1 MAHDV
6 LGDPTMPNR
15 PSRAIRSA
23 RRAFRLVVLLVAL
36 IAGSRVARA
45 DEAGDAGVSQA
56 APTSWYGWQTLTS
69 DGSAIALGALAYGA
83 DKAGGTSITNVFWT
97 ASVATFFVG
106 APVIHWKH
114 GHVGKGFGSL
124 GLRVGLPLGAFIAGA
139 LIGNAACS
147 DSDSENGLVGCPV
160 GVGAFAAL
168 AGLVAAPIVDAAVLA
183 REPVTPPATPP
194 IQAALVPSD
203 GGGKLVLAGRF

>member
-1 MAHDV
+1 
-6 LGDPTMPNR
+6 MPNQT
-15 PSRAIRSA
+15 SRAIRSV
-23 RRAFRLVVLLVAL
+23 RRTFRLVVLLVAL

-45 DEAGDAGVSQA
+45 DDAGDAGVSQA

-106 APVIHWKH
+106 APVIHWAH

-124 GLRVGLPLGAFIAGA
+124 GLRVGLPLGAFVVGA
-139 LIGNAACS
+139 LIGNATCS
-147 DSDSENGLVGCPV
+147 DKDSEDSYVGCPV
-160 GVGAFAAL
+160 GVGALAAL
-168 AGLVAAPIVDAAVLA
+168 AGLVAAPLFDAALLA
-183 REPVTPPATPP
+183 REPVTPPAAPP
-194 IQAALVPSD
+194 IQAAFVPSD

>member
-1 MAHDV
+1 
-6 LGDPTMPNR
+6 
-15 PSRAIRSA
+15 
-23 RRAFRLVVLLVAL
+23 VAL
-36 IAGSRVARA
+36 IAGVRVARA
-45 DEAGDAGVSQA
+45 DQAGDAGVSEA

-97 ASVATFFVG
+97 ASVATFFLG
-106 APVIHWKH
+106 APVVHWKH

-124 GLRVGLPLGAFIAGA
+124 GLRVGLPLGAFLAGA

-147 DSDSENGLVGCPV
+147 DKDSEDSYVGCPV
-160 GVGAFAAL
+160 GVGALAAL
-168 AGLVAAPIVDAAVLA
+168 AGLVAAPLFDAAILA
-183 REPVTPPATPP
+183 REPVTPPAAPP
-194 IQAALVPSD
+194 IQAAFVPSN

>member
-1 MAHDV
+1 MTN
-6 LGDPTMPNR
+6 L
-15 PSRAIRSA
+15 PSRATRSV

-36 IAGSRVARA
+36 IAGARVARA
-45 DEAGDAGVSQA
+45 DEAGDPGVSQP

-97 ASVATFFVG
+97 ASVVTFFVG

-114 GHVGKGFGSL
+114 GHVGTGFGSL
-124 GLRVGLPLGAFIAGA
+124 GLRVGLPLGAFLAGV
-139 LIGNAACS
+139 LIGNAACG
-147 DSDSENGLVGCPV
+147 DSDSENSFVGCPV
-160 GVGAFAAL
+160 GVGAVAAL

-183 REPVTPPATPP
+183 REPVTPPAAPP
-194 IQAALVPSD
+194 IQAAFVPSE

>member
-1 MAHDV
+1 MARDV
-6 LGDPTMPNR
+6 HLDPAMRNQ

-23 RRAFRLVVLLVAL
+23 RPAVRLVVLLAAL
-36 IAGSRVARA
+36 VTGAPIARA
-45 DEAGDAGVSQA
+45 GEAADAGASQA

-69 DGSAIALGALAYGA
+69 DGSAIALGALAYGV
-83 DKAGGTSITNVFWT
+83 DKAGGTAITNVFWT
-97 ASVATFFVG
+97 ASVATFFLG

-114 GHVGKGFGSL
+114 GHVSKGFGSL
-124 GLRVGLPLGAFIAGA
+124 GLRIGLPLGAFIAGA
-139 LIGNAACS
+139 LIGGVGCG
-147 DSDSENGLVGCPV
+147 DSDSEDRLVDCRV

-183 REPVTPPATPP
+183 REPVSPPAAPP
-194 IQAALVPSD
+194 IQAAFVPSD

>member
-1 MAHDV
+1 M
-6 LGDPTMPNR
+6 
-15 PSRAIRSA
+15 
-23 RRAFRLVVLLVAL
+23 AL

-56 APTSWYGWQTLTS
+56 GPTSWYGWQTLTS
-69 DGSAIALGALAYGA
+69 DGSAIALGGLAYGA

-106 APVIHWKH
+106 APVIHWTH
-114 GHVGKGFGSL
+114 GHVGRGFGSL
-124 GLRVGLPLGAFIAGA
+124 GLRVGLPLGAFLAGA
-139 LIGNAACS
+139 LIGNAACGDS
-147 DSDSENGLVGCPV
+147 DSDNSLVGCPV

-168 AGLVAAPIVDAAVLA
+168 AGLVAATIVDAAVLA
-183 REPVTPPATPP
+183 REPVTPPAAPP
-194 IQAALVPSD
+194 IQAAFVPSD

>member
-6 LGDPTMPNR
+6 LWDLAMRNP
-15 PSRAIRSA
+15 PSRAIRAAGRS
-23 RRAFRLVVLLVAL
+23 FRLVVLLVAL

-45 DEAGDAGVSQA
+45 DEAGDAGVSPA
-56 APTSWYGWQTLTS
+56 APTSWYGWQTLAS
-69 DGSAIALGALAYGA
+69 DGSAVALGALAYGV
-83 DKAGGTSITNVFWT
+83 DKAGGTTITNVFWT

-124 GLRVGLPLGAFIAGA
+124 GLRVGLPVAAFLGGL

-147 DSDSENGLVGCPV
+147 DSDSDTSIVGCPV
-160 GVGAFAAL
+160 AVGAVAGV

-183 REPVTPPATPP
+183 REPVETPAAPP
-194 IQAALVPSD
+194 IHAALVPTD

>member
-6 LGDPTMPNR
+6 LWDPAMPN
-15 PSRAIRSA
+15 PPFRAIRSA
-23 RRAFRLVVLLVAL
+23 RRAFGRVVLLVAV

-69 DGSAIALGALAYGA
+69 DGSAIALGVLAYGA
-83 DKAGGTSITNVFWT
+83 DKAGGTSITNVFWA

-106 APVIHWKH
+106 APVIHWTH

-124 GLRVGLPLGAFIAGA
+124 GLRVGLPLGAFLAGA
-139 LIGNAACS
+139 LIGTAACGES
-147 DSDSENGLVGCPV
+147 DDSYVPCPV
-160 GVGAFAAL
+160 GVGALAAL
-168 AGLVAAPIVDAAVLA
+168 AGLVAAPMFDAAILA
-183 REPVTPPATPP
+183 REPVTPPAAPP
-194 IQAALVPSD
+194 IQAAFVPSD